1 MDCVARKTAELLLFP
16 VDFYSLSRRDDCNP
30 PGIFWMPVMD
40 HPFCVERKANDLI
53 HFRLPQLEQRERVG
67 ALEKPSKKMAIDHI

>member
-1 MDCVARKTAELLLFP
+1 MLQGKQLNYYLFP

-30 PGIFWMPVMD
+30 PYSASVMD